1 MKKLALLLAFIPTVA
16 SAQIETIRFIEPEEK
31 PPLIKLFDIR
41 LSTGQYAQ
49 TLRMLDLSA
58 IQKIV
63 NNPSQ
68 LPTSLPISPYW
79 AVGGD
84 IGAATN
90 LTAGFTIRNQGVHNR
105 RHTVNIG
112 LSYTDDY
119 ATMIARYNNYNY
131 YYANLYSPTQP
142 WVATVDSVVQY
153 SYWGELNT
161 QNLLGNISYTYTI
174 KPERK
179 LSVGFTA
186 GFGIGGAL
194 TSRFDYYQSSVSS
207 FQLSGITDTTTGEE
221 VSFGTFPFGFNNSQS
236 EFQSLSLTA
245 KKSFVFSPY
254 LSVLVNYRLSKKL
267 PVLRNISLFAEGRVG
282 TKLVRYK
289 DAGMLNYYNAGFN
302 IGLCYYI
309 HHL

>member
-16 SAQIETIRFIEPEEK
+16 FAQVETIRFTEPEEK
-31 PPLIKLFDIR
+31 TPLFKLFDIR

-49 TLRMLDLSA
+49 TTRMLDLPFV
-58 IQKIV
+58 QKIV

-68 LPTSLPISPYW
+68 LPTSLPVSPYL
-79 AVGGD
+79 AIGGD

-105 RHTVNIG
+105 RHTINIG
-112 LSYTDDY
+112 LTYTDDY
-119 ATMIARYNNYNY
+119 ATMIARYNNYKY
-131 YYANLYSPTQP
+131 YYADLYSPTQP

-153 SYWGELNT
+153 NYWGELNT

-179 LSVGFTA
+179 FSVGFTA

-194 TSRFDYYQSSVSS
+194 TSTFGYYQSATSTFQVSS
-207 FQLSGITDTTTGEE
+207 ITDTTTGQQI
-221 VSFGTFPFGFNNSQS
+221 SWDSFPF
-236 EFQSLSLTA
+236 
-245 KKSFVFSPY
+245 SFVGNTYQYNEVTLRAQKPFVFNPY
-254 LSVLVNYRLSKKL
+254 LSVLVNYRLSKKI
-267 PVLRNISLFAEGRVG
+267 PVLRNIALFAEGRISS
-282 TKLVRYK
+282 KMVRYK
-289 DAGMLNYYNAGFN
+289 NAGMFNYYNAAFN